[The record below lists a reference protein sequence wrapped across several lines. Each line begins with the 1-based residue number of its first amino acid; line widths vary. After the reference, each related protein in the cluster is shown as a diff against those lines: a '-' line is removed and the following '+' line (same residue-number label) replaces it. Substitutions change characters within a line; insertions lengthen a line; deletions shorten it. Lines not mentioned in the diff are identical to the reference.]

1 MLQQLFLLHPPD
13 IWLSSPKHVED
24 GIGSSVV
31 SLISID
37 NLFPSHRDYVTSLS
51 WFLRFTLDLLQL
63 VSQTAG
69 CSIPPI
75 PIILTYVSCCGLW
88 CCFCIL
94 FLNILPH
101 TFLSVKSVRWH
112 SCHLFAQTPYFLLF
126 TPMLLF
132 VTVHHKEF
140 SNHLVGW
147 SFV

>member
-1 MLQQLFLLHPPD
+1 VQVSSSSVLQQLFLLHPPD

-101 TFLSVKSVRWH
+101 TFLSVKSVRCPQL
-112 SCHLFAQTPYFLLF
+112 SSFCPNSLFSPLYPHAVICY
-126 TPMLLF
+126 
-132 VTVHHKEF
+132 
-140 SNHLVGW
+140 S
-147 SFV
+147 SS